1 MGRTILPTPFASFF
15 GLQWRMLKISDQI
28 SLGENE
34 IEITAIRAQ
43 GAGGQNVNKVSSAIH
58 LRFDIEASSLP
69 DTVKQRL
76 LATKDKRITSDG
88 VVIIKAQNHRTQ
100 EKNRSEAFSRL
111 SGLIQSVLKTRR
123 KRIPTRPS
131 RAAKKRRIESKKQ
144 RGSLKKLRA
153 KPVE

>member
-1 MGRTILPTPFASFF
+1 
-15 GLQWRMLKISDQI
+15 MLKISDQVSI
-28 SLGENE
+28 DENE

-69 DTVKQRL
+69 DAVKRRL
-76 LATKDKRITSDG
+76 LATNDKRITTDG
-88 VVIIKAQNHRTQ
+88 VLIIKAQNFRTQ
-100 EKNRSEAFSRL
+100 EKNRNEAFTRL
-111 SGLIQSVLKTRR
+111 ADLIQSALKTRR

-131 RAAKKRRIESKKQ
+131 RAAKKRRMDSKKQ